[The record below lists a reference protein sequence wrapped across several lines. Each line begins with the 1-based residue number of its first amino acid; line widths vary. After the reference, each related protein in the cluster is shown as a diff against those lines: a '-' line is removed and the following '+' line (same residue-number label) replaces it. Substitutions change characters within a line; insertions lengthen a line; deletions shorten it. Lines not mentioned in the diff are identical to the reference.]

1 MNFLNL
7 IHAIHRF
14 ILKRSVIFGQQ
25 ELDSTI
31 GHLLLK
37 MATISYGFGL
47 ALTTNMTGW
56 SKKAK
61 KSLPRLVGTADFVVT
76 AVANKRLLL
85 DGGGA
90 VQN

>member
-1 MNFLNL
+1 MHRTTARFWKCFDKLPIPIKNVARQNFELLKSNP
-7 IHAIHRF
+7 AIHRF

-61 KSLPRLVGTADFVVT
+61 KVCRV
-76 AVANKRLLL
+76 
-85 DGGGA
+85 
-90 VQN
+90 